1 MARLAIIAI
10 GLITFAVLLAN
21 CGTDHAQARFVHA
34 SPDTGPQDVLVD
46 GKSVVTALAFGSVSP
61 ATGYLTVTAGTRRVE
76 TRDTGTTTDV
86 INASVG
92 FGSGKAYTVIVSGL
106 NASIA
111 AILLTDDHGAPP
123 SGDFKLRVAHVAPD
137 LSSSLDFY
145 IVPAGTDITGISPT
159 VAGLGYG
166 QASAYQS
173 MTAGSTDVIVTTAG
187 TKSTVLPAQNF
198 NLTAGQNRTLLLIDD
213 GSPTTPSLL
222 ELSDLN

>member
-1 MARLAIIAI
+1 MAV
-10 GLITFAVLLAN
+10 GLISFAVLLAN

-46 GKSVVTALAFGSVSP
+46 GKTVVTALAFGSVSP

-76 TRDTGTTTDV
+76 TRDTSTTTDL
-86 INASVG
+86 INSSVG
-92 FGSGKAYTVIVSGL
+92 FGSGKAFTVIASGL
-106 NASIA
+106 KASIS
-111 AILLTDDHGAPP
+111 AILLTDDHASPP

-137 LSSSLDFY
+137 LASSVLDFY
-145 IVPAGTDITGISPT
+145 IVPAGTDITGITPT
-159 VAGLGYG
+159 VSGLIYG

-187 TKSTVLPAQNF
+187 TKSTIFPAQNYS
-198 NLTAGQNRTLLLIDD
+198 LAAGQNRTLLLIDN